1 MLQKKGQSTLEY
13 IIVLTAIVAAI
24 IVVANTVIK
33 DRVSNMFGHVANQ
46 AETAV
51 RKINFE

>member
-1 MLQKKGQSTLEY
+1 MLQRKGQSTLEY

-24 IVVANTVIK
+24 IVAANSIIK
-33 DRVSNMFGHVANQ
+33 TRMGSILGHVANQ

-51 RKINFE
+51 KHINFD